1 QQVARNLLLE
11 PEQRA
16 ERTLQRKLR
25 ESILAIR
32 LQNSY
37 SKDDILTLYLNQTY
51 FGNLAYGI
59 EGAARAYFAKSAADL
74 SLSECALLAGIIAN
88 PALYDPLSNLAGAAQ
103 RQENTLRLMVNQG
116 YITQA

>member
-1 QQVARNLLLE
+1 M
-11 PEQRA
+11 

-37 SKDDILTLYLNQTY
+37 SKDDILTLYLNQVY

-59 EGAARAYFAKSAADL
+59 EGAARAYFAKSATEF
-74 SLSECALLAGIIAN
+74 SLAECALLAEA
-88 PALYDPLSNLAGAAQ
+88 
-103 RQENTLRLMVNQG
+103 
-116 YITQA
+116 